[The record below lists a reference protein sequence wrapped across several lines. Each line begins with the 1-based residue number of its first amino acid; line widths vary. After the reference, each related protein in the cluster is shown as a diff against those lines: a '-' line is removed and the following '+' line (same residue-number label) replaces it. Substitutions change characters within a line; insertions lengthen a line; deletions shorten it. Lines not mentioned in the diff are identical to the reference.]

1 MLQNLKL
8 ETTAYTVFVVAF
20 FLSWSDTSHVIM
32 SSYFITFSETRE
44 YQKTAWKRV
53 VVGDF
58 IKLQSDEIIPSDLL
72 LLNSSDANSICHIE
86 TANLDGETN
95 LKQKE
100 VVKGLNLVSQLTC
113 TTTVFIFKSAVLQKV
128 FFGGGGG
135 SLVWTPPT
143 DPYIRILSFHG
154 YKWMVF
160 YGSIIEAFWI
170 CTFNVQ
176 PMNQTVQCSGG
187 FKTLHGPLKTN
198 IKIHFY

>member
-20 FLSWSDTSHVIM
+20 FLSQSDTSHVIM
-32 SSYFITFSETRE
+32 SSCFITFSETHE
-44 YQKTAWKRV
+44 YQKTAWKKV

-58 IKLQSDEIIPSDLL
+58 IKLQSDEIIPADLL

-113 TTTVFIFKSAVLQKV
+113 TTTVVIFKSAVLQKV
-128 FFGGGGG
+128 WGRGGGGW
-135 SLVWTPPT
+135 VE
-143 DPYIRILSFHG
+143 SF
-154 YKWMVF
+154 VLN
-160 YGSIIEAFWI
+160 SP
-170 CTFNVQ
+170 N
-176 PMNQTVQCSGG
+176 
-187 FKTLHGPLKTN
+187 
-198 IKIHFY
+198 

>member
-1 MLQNLKL
+1 
-8 ETTAYTVFVVAF
+8 
-20 FLSWSDTSHVIM
+20 M
-32 SSYFITFSETRE
+32 SSWFITFSETLE

-128 FFGGGGG
+128 FFGGGGN
-135 SLVWTPPT
+135 LWFELPQLTP
-143 DPYIRILSFHG
+143 I
-154 YKWMVF
+154 
-160 YGSIIEAFWI
+160 
-170 CTFNVQ
+170 
-176 PMNQTVQCSGG
+176 
-187 FKTLHGPLKTN
+187 
-198 IKIHFY
+198 

>member
-1 MLQNLKL
+1 
-8 ETTAYTVFVVAF
+8 
-20 FLSWSDTSHVIM
+20 M
-32 SSYFITFSETRE
+32 SSCFITFSETHE
-44 YQKTAWKRV
+44 YQKTAWKKV

-58 IKLQSDEIIPSDLL
+58 IKLQSDEIIPADLL

-113 TTTVFIFKSAVLQKV
+113 TTTVVIFKSAVLQKV
-128 FFGGGGG
+128 WGGRGGGIFGLN
-135 SLVWTPPT
+135 SPNWPLYK
-143 DPYIRILSFHG
+143 DIELIHG

-160 YGSIIEAFWI
+160 HGSIVEAFWI

-176 PMNQTVQCSGG
+176 PMNQTVQC
-187 FKTLHGPLKTN
+187 
-198 IKIHFY
+198 

>member
-20 FLSWSDTSHVIM
+20 FLSRSVTSHVIM
-32 SSYFITFSETRE
+32 SSYFITFSETQE

-58 IKLQSDEIIPSDLL
+58 IKLQSDEIIPADLL

-113 TTTVFIFKSAVLQKV
+113 TTTVVIFKSAVLQKV
-128 FFGGGGG
+128 WGRGGGGVG
-135 SLVWTPPT
+135 WIFGLNSPNWPL
-143 DPYIRILSFHG
+143 
-154 YKWMVF
+154 YKD
-160 YGSIIEAFWI
+160 IELPW
-170 CTFNVQ
+170 V
-176 PMNQTVQCSGG
+176 
-187 FKTLHGPLKTN
+187 
-198 IKIHFY
+198 